1 MKRKFRYITEAKNT
15 HMEHIEDLIFNKGVD
30 GARQAI
36 NFIRDIRDT
45 LSGHTSTTQNITV
58 KWDGAPAIFVGVD
71 PEDGKYFVAKKG
83 LFAKTPKMYKSKADM
98 KDLSG
103 DLKKKFVIAFDEF
116 QKLGIK
122 KGVYQG
128 DLMFTKSDL
137 KVEKL
142 DDTGV
147 KYVTFQPNTI
157 VYAVPTNTPLASKIF
172 KAKIGVVW
180 HTTYSGKTIKS
191 MSASFGKGIA
201 KKFKQSSSIWMDDA
215 TYRDV
220 TGQATLTSKETSEL
234 TEILSGAG
242 KVFQKLSASVL
253 NSIHQDEDLMIKIK
267 TFNNTFVRAG
277 EPFPNP
283 RDHVRKLYDWIQAKY
298 KKEIDDRKTDKAK
311 DKQREILKRVNKIF
325 ANPRELENIFVL
337 MNHLVNAK
345 TMVINKLNQ
354 ASSLGTF
361 LRTRNG
367 FKATNQEGF
376 VAIDNINGSIKL
388 VDRMEFSRANFSP
401 EVIKG
406 WS

>member
-1 MKRKFRYITEAKNT
+1 
-15 HMEHIEDLIFNKGVD
+15 
-30 GARQAI
+30 
-36 NFIRDIRDT
+36 
-45 LSGHTSTTQNITV
+45 
-58 KWDGAPAIFVGVD
+58 
-71 PEDGKYFVAKKG
+71 
-83 LFAKTPKMYKSKADM
+83 
-98 KDLSG
+98 
-103 DLKKKFVIAFDEF
+103 
-116 QKLGIK
+116 
-122 KGVYQG
+122 
-128 DLMFTKSDL
+128 MFTKSDL

-325 ANPRELENIFVL
+325 ANPREL
-337 MNHLVNAK
+337 
-345 TMVINKLNQ
+345 
-354 ASSLGTF
+354 
-361 LRTRNG
+361 
-367 FKATNQEGF
+367 
-376 VAIDNINGSIKL
+376 
-388 VDRMEFSRANFSP
+388 
-401 EVIKG
+401 
-406 WS
+406 

>member
-1 MKRKFRYITEAKNT
+1 
-15 HMEHIEDLIFNKGVD
+15 
-30 GARQAI
+30 
-36 NFIRDIRDT
+36 
-45 LSGHTSTTQNITV
+45 
-58 KWDGAPAIFVGVD
+58 
-71 PEDGKYFVAKKG
+71 
-83 LFAKTPKMYKSKADM
+83 
-98 KDLSG
+98 
-103 DLKKKFVIAFDEF
+103 
-116 QKLGIK
+116 
-122 KGVYQG
+122 
-128 DLMFTKSDL
+128 
-137 KVEKL
+137 
-142 DDTGV
+142 
-147 KYVTFQPNTI
+147 
-157 VYAVPTNTPLASKIF
+157 
-172 KAKIGVVW
+172 
-180 HTTYSGKTIKS
+180 
-191 MSASFGKGIA
+191 MSASYGNGIA

-345 TMVINKLNQ
+345 TIVINKLNQ

-367 FKATNQEGF
+367 FRATNQEGF

-388 VDRMEFSRANFSP
+388 VDRMEFSKANFSP

>member
-1 MKRKFRYITEAKNT
+1 
-15 HMEHIEDLIFNKGVD
+15 MEHIEDLIFNKGVD

-45 LSGHTSTTQNITV
+45 LSGHSTKKQNITV

-83 LFAKTPKMYKSKADM
+83 LFVKTPKMYKSKADM

-116 QKLGIK
+116 KKLGIK

-137 KVEKL
+137 KLEKL

-157 VYAVPTNTPLASKIF
+157 VYAIPTKTPLASKVM

-180 HTTYSGKTIKS
+180 HTTYSGKTIKD

-201 KKFKQSSSIWMDDA
+201 KKFKQSPSIWMDDA

-220 TGQATLTSKETSEL
+220 TGQATLTSKETAEL
-234 TEILSGAG
+234 TEILSAAG

-298 KKEIDDRKTDKAK
+298 QKEIDDRKTDKAK
-311 DKQREILKRVNKIF
+311 DKQRETLKRVNKIF
-325 ANPRELENIFVL
+325 ANPRELENIFIL
-337 MNHLVNAK
+337 MNHLVNVK
-345 TMVINKLNQ
+345 TIVINKLNQ

>member
-45 LSGHTSTTQNITV
+45 LSGHSTKKQNITV

-298 KKEIDDRKTDKAK
+298 QKEIDDRKTDKAK
-311 DKQREILKRVNKIF
+311 DKQRETLKRVNKIF
-325 ANPRELENIFVL
+325 ANPRELENIFIL
-337 MNHLVNAK
+337 MNHLVNVK
-345 TMVINKLNQ
+345 TIVINKLNQ
-354 ASSLGTF
+354 ASNLGTF

-376 VAIDNINGSIKL
+376 VAIDNIKGSIKL

>member
-1 MKRKFRYITEAKNT
+1 
-15 HMEHIEDLIFNKGVD
+15 MEHIEDLIFNKGVN

-36 NFIRDIRDT
+36 NFLRDIRDA
-45 LSGHTSTTQNITV
+45 LSGHTGTKQNITV

-142 DDTGV
+142 DDTGL

-180 HTTYSGKTIKS
+180 HTTYSGKTIKD

-201 KKFKQSSSIWMDDA
+201 KKFKQSPSIWMDDA

-220 TGQATLTSKETSEL
+220 TGQATLTSKETAEL
-234 TEILSGAG
+234 TEILSAAG

-298 KKEIDDRKTDKAK
+298 QKEIDDRKTDKAK
-311 DKQREILKRVNKIF
+311 DKQRETLKRVNKIF
-325 ANPRELENIFVL
+325 ANPRELENIFIL
-337 MNHLVNAK
+337 MNHLVNVK
-345 TMVINKLNQ
+345 TIVINKLNQ
-354 ASSLGTF
+354 ASNLGTF

>member
-142 DDTGV
+142 DDTGL

-157 VYAVPTNTPLASKIF
+157 DYAVPTNTPLASKKI

-345 TMVINKLNQ
+345 PIVINKLNQ
-354 ASSLGTF
+354 ASNLGTF

-388 VDRMEFSRANFSP
+388 VDRMEFSKANFSP

>member
-1 MKRKFRYITEAKNT
+1 
-15 HMEHIEDLIFNKGVD
+15 MEHIEDLIFNKGGD

-142 DDTGV
+142 DDTGL

-180 HTTYSGKTIKS
+180 HTTYSGKTIKD

-201 KKFKQSSSIWMDDA
+201 KKFKQSPSIWMDDA

-220 TGQATLTSKETSEL
+220 TGQATLTSKETAEL
-234 TEILSGAG
+234 TEILSAAG

-325 ANPRELENIFVL
+325 ANPRELENIFIL
-337 MNHLVNAK
+337 MNHLVNVK
-345 TMVINKLNQ
+345 TNV
-354 ASSLGTF
+354 SSE
-361 LRTRNG
+361 R
-367 FKATNQEGF
+367 
-376 VAIDNINGSIKL
+376 
-388 VDRMEFSRANFSP
+388 
-401 EVIKG
+401 
-406 WS
+406 

>member
-45 LSGHTSTTQNITV
+45 LSGHSTKKQNITV

-137 KVEKL
+137 KLEKL

-157 VYAVPTNTPLASKIF
+157 VYAIPTKTPLASKVM

-180 HTTYSGKTIKS
+180 HTTYSGKTIKD

-220 TGQATLTSKETSEL
+220 TGQATLTSKETAEL
-234 TEILSGAG
+234 TEILSAAG

-277 EPFPNP
+277 EPFPTP
-283 RDHVRKLYDWIQAKY
+283 KAHVKKLYSWIQDKY
-298 KKEIDDRKTDKAK
+298 QKEIDARKTDKAK
-311 DKQREILKRVNKIF
+311 DKQRETLKRVNKIF
-325 ANPRELENIFVL
+325 ANSEELKNIFVL

-345 TMVINKLNQ
+345 SLVVNKLNQ
-354 ASSLGTF
+354 AGGLGTF

-367 FKATNQEGF
+367 FRATNQEGF

>member
-36 NFIRDIRDT
+36 NFIRDIRDS
-45 LSGHTSTTQNITV
+45 LSGHSTKKQNITV

-83 LFAKTPKMYKSKADM
+83 LFAKTPKMYKRKADM

-103 DLKKKFVIAFDEF
+103 DLKKKFEIAFTQF
-116 QKLGIK
+116 KKLGIK

-137 KVEKL
+137 KSESLGDTKEKHI
-142 DDTGV
+142 
-147 KYVTFQPNTI
+147 TFQPNTI
-157 VYAVPTNTPLASKIF
+157 VYAVPAKTPLASKIL

-180 HTTYSGKTIKS
+180 HTTYTGKTIKG

-201 KKFKQSSSIWMDDA
+201 NKFKQSTSIWMDDA
-215 TYRDV
+215 TYTDV
-220 TGQATLTSKETSEL
+220 TGQATFTTKETADL
-234 TEILSGAG
+234 TDILSDAG
-242 KVFQKLSASVL
+242 TVFQKLDADVL
-253 NSIHQDEDLMIKIK
+253 NSINQNNDLLIKIK

-283 RDHVRKLYDWIQAKY
+283 KDHVKKLYNWIQDKY
-298 KKEIDDRKTDKAK
+298 QKEIDDRKTEKAK
-311 DKQREILKRVNKIF
+311 DKQREILKSVNEIF
-325 ANPRELENIFVL
+325 THPTELKNIFTL

-345 TMVINKLNQ
+345 AIVINKLNQ

-388 VDRMEFSRANFSP
+388 VDRMEFSKANFSP

-406 WS
+406 WN

>member
-1 MKRKFRYITEAKNT
+1 
-15 HMEHIEDLIFNKGVD
+15 MEHIEDLIFNKGVN

-36 NFIRDIRDT
+36 NFLRDIRDA
-45 LSGHTSTTQNITV
+45 LSGHTGTKQNITV

-142 DDTGV
+142 DDTGL

-180 HTTYSGKTIKS
+180 HTTYSGKTIKG

-298 KKEIDDRKTDKAK
+298 QKEIDDRKTDKAK
-311 DKQREILKRVNKIF
+311 DKQRETLKRVNKIF
-325 ANPRELENIFVL
+325 ANPRELENIFIL
-337 MNHLVNAK
+337 MNHLVNVK
-345 TMVINKLNQ
+345 TIVINKLNQ